1 MSEGDVT
8 RTVGQPDE
16 VRPLYE
22 PRVKNGKQIGHTWWY
37 VVSADSLTDPK
48 GSVLRVSLDQQGR
61 VTSIDHW
68 GLEPG
73 S

>member
-1 MSEGDVT
+1 M
-8 RTVGQPDE
+8 VGQPDE
-16 VRPLYE
+16 TRTLYE
-22 PRVKNGKQIGHTWWY
+22 SRVKNGKQIDQTWWY
-37 VVSADSLTDPK
+37 VVSAASLTDPK
-48 GSVLRVSLDQQGR
+48 GSVLRVSLDQEGQ